1 VRISVTAN
9 TVDLESQQK
18 QISKELK
25 LALKKAG
32 LKAIQMIK
40 QRTAKGQG
48 VEGAFKAY
56 SASYANDR
64 RENGYP
70 VKPDLFR
77 TGAMLGS
84 MQARQKSNYVEIYF
98 NGQEQNKK
106 AFYNDKIRPL
116 FDLTNK
122 EKSEIQKLFRFVR

>member
-1 VRISVTAN
+1 VKISVSTSKIN
-9 TVDLESQQK
+9 FSLFK
-18 QISKELK
+18 KKISKETQ

-32 LKAIQMIK
+32 LKAIQII
-40 QRTAKGQG
+40 QDRTAKGQG
-48 VEGAFKAY
+48 VKGAFKAY

-98 NGQEQNKK
+98 NAREQNKK
-106 AFYNDKIRPL
+106 AFYNDKIRPF
-116 FDLTNK
+116 FDLTRK
-122 EKSEIQKLFRFVR
+122 EQLEIQKLFRFIK